1 MPVRPAP
8 SVLAGRKP
16 SGALPSPRTTRR
28 RRPWAPVSFA
38 LRLCLALAL
47 ALVQG
52 AALTHVIGHT
62 AEVSAARSGERPRFD
77 TDDGVRHLAY
87 CVDCLSFGGID
98 LPLADRGKPPVASGA
113 ALAPAEFRS
122 ADTPARDGLA
132 PRCRAPPEA
141 IPGRE
146 LPSAFPLFAF
156 S

>member
-1 MPVRPAP
+1 MSSCPAP
-8 SVLAGRKP
+8 PDAATRKS
-16 SGALPSPRTTRR
+16 SGALPSSRATRR
-28 RRPWAPVSFA
+28 RRPCAPVTFV

-47 ALVQG
+47 VLVQG

-62 AEVSAARSGERPRFD
+62 AEVSAARSGERSRFD

-98 LPLADRGKPPVASGA
+98 LPLADRGKSPIASGA

-141 IPGRE
+141 IRG
-146 LPSAFPLFAF
+146 A
-156 S
+156 

>member
-1 MPVRPAP
+1 MPLHAVPSAPTDRMPAGLLPRPCAARRTRARAP
-8 SVLAGRKP
+8 LA
-16 SGALPSPRTTRR
+16 
-28 RRPWAPVSFA
+28 FA

-47 ALVQG
+47 VLVQG

-113 ALAPAEFRS
+113 ALAPASFRS
-122 ADTPARDGLA
+122 ADTPACAGLA
-132 PRCRAPPEA
+132 PRCRAPPGA
-141 IPGRE
+141 TPG
-146 LPSAFPLFAF
+146 A
-156 S
+156 